1 MWMADH
7 DVENLRRSLAIGNGL
22 PSDQI
27 QQLLLESYRELL
39 VVHTELL
46 SHLEMLRPVIAQLRA
61 ELGAMHHLTS
71 PRPTAP
77 RPAAPRPT
85 APRAA
90 LRPKRMR

>member
-27 QQLLLESYRELL
+27 QLLLESYRELL

-46 SHLEMLRPVIAQLRA
+46 SHLETLRPVIAQLRA
-61 ELGAMHHLTS
+61 ELGAMHHLTT
-71 PRPTAP
+71 PRPTT
-77 RPAAPRPT
+77 PRPT
-85 APRAA
+85 TPRAA
-90 LRPKRMR
+90 PQPKRMR